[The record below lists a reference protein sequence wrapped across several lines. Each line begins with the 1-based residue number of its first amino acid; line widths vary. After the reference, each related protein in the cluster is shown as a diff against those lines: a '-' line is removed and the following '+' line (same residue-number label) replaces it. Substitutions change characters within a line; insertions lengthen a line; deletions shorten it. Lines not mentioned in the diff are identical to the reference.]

1 MSADR
6 PDVDLRSDTVT
17 RPTEAMREAMAEA
30 EVGNDAWGEDPTTNA
45 LQDRCA
51 DLFGKE
57 AGLLVPSGTMGNQ
70 AAVRAWTAG
79 HTSPEVLLHE
89 RCHVRLNEAAGVA
102 TVSGAQIRPLEGEG
116 GRIPVDAL
124 EEAVQPD
131 AVLKAETALV
141 ALENT
146 HNYEG
151 GTVLDLDYLD
161 AVRDFCDDHGLP
173 LHLDGARVWNAATA
187 LDVPL
192 SEVADR
198 ADSVQFCFSK
208 GLSCPVGSMV
218 VGSADFVDE
227 VQEVRQYLG
236 GAMRQ
241 SGVLS
246 ACAHEALDSVWPRL
260 GEDHRRAS
268 RLADELRD
276 LPLDFPEP
284 ETNILVVDTTPS
296 GLGPEEVQA
305 RCLEEGVGFSVVSD
319 AEIRAVTHREI
330 DDGDVDRA
338 AKVLRG
344 VLR

>member
-1 MSADR
+1 MSDDR
-6 PDVDLRSDTVT
+6 PEVDLRSDTVT
-17 RPTEAMREAMAEA
+17 RPTAAMREAMAEA

-79 HTSPEVLLHE
+79 TRSPEVLLHE
-89 RCHVRLNEAAGVA
+89 RSHLRVNEAAGVA
-102 TVSGAQIRPLEGEG
+102 TVSGAQVRPLAGPG
-116 GRIPVDAL
+116 GRIPVEDL
-124 EEAVQPD
+124 EEAIQPESP
-131 AVLKAETALV
+131 LKAETALV

-151 GTVLDLDYLD
+151 GAVLDLDYLA
-161 AVRDFCDDHGLP
+161 AVRDLCEDRGLP
-173 LHLDGARVWNAATA
+173 LHVDGARIWNAATA

-192 SEVADR
+192 AEVVAP

-208 GLSCPVGSMV
+208 GLSCPIGSMV
-218 VGSADFVDE
+218 VGSEDLIGDVRK
-227 VQEVRQYLG
+227 VRQYLG

-260 GEDHRRAS
+260 GEDHRRAAE
-268 RLADELRD
+268 LADAVRD
-276 LPLDFPEP
+276 LPLGFRDP
-284 ETNILVVDTTPS
+284 ETNILVMDTTPS
-296 GLGPEEVQA
+296 GLPPEEVQA
-305 RCLEEGVGFSVVSD
+305 RCLEEGVGFSVVSET
-319 AEIRAVTHREI
+319 EIRAVLHRGI

-338 AKVLRG
+338 AKALRG
-344 VLR
+344 ALS